1 LPPPHAERF
10 ARSSFKVEGEACQR
24 SASLRL
30 MRRQGWAHP
39 GASGSLDQMR
49 NVQSSE
55 SRGAD
60 GAANAKPTLVSDR
73 VSNKSETGTPESAG
87 VDIVF
92 VSDAEP
98 FLANGCEDGAVFFG
112 DVTQQLILRQQRAL
126 QAF

>member
-1 LPPPHAERF
+1 
-10 ARSSFKVEGEACQR
+10 
-24 SASLRL
+24 
-30 MRRQGWAHP
+30 
-39 GASGSLDQMR
+39 MR

-55 SRGAD
+55 SRGCD

-73 VSNKSETGTPESAG
+73 VSGKSETGTPESAG

-98 FLANGCEDGAVFFG
+98 LLANGCEDGAVFFG